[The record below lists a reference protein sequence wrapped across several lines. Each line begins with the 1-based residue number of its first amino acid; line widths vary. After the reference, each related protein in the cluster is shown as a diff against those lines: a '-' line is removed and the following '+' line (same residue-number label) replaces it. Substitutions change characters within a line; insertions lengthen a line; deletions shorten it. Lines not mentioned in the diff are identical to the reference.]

1 MKRSWNPFV
10 WGGFAVT
17 VMAILSYFF
26 FFLRFPVTRDVPWAT
41 FLLFVVATGLLWT
54 GVSRAF
60 LQPQRYRGKISG
72 LVLTAV
78 SGVLITLFCYMTF
91 ALGKDLPPSAG
102 APRAGQQAPDF
113 TLSDPGGKP
122 VTLSEILRS
131 NRAAV
136 LIFYRGY
143 W

>member
-10 WGGFAVT
+10 WGGFVVT
-17 VMAILSYFF
+17 MLAILSYFF

-60 LQPQRYRGKISG
+60 LQPHRYRGKISS

-78 SGVLITLFCYMTF
+78 SGLLIALFCYMTF
-91 ALGKDLPPSAG
+91 ALGKDLPPSKG
-102 APRAGQQAPDF
+102 APRPGQQAPDF
-113 TLSDPGGKP
+113 TLSDTGGKL
-122 VTLSEILRS
+122 VTLSEILKS

>member
-17 VMAILSYFF
+17 VLAILSYFF

-41 FLLFVVATGLLWT
+41 FVLFVVATGLLWV

-78 SGVLITLFCYMTF
+78 SGLLIALFCYMTF
-91 ALGKDLPPSAG
+91 ALGKDLPASAG

-113 TLSDPGGKP
+113 TLSDTGGKP
-122 VTLSEILRS
+122 VTLSEILKS